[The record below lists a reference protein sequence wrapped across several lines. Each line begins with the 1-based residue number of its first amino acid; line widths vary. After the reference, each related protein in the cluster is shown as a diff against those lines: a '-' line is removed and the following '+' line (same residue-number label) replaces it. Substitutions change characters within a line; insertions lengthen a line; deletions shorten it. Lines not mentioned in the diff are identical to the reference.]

1 MKNNPKN
8 YTIRKRRD
16 CNRWEL
22 FVRSKGFPIF
32 YGGLYKT
39 KEEAEQAFKD
49 KWLGNKIEVSNC
61 V

>member
-22 FVRSKGFPIF
+22 FIRSKGYPIF
-32 YGGLYKT
+32 YGGLYKSE
-39 KEEAEQAFKD
+39 EEAKKAFD
-49 KWLGNKIEVSNC
+49 EKWLMHKVEV
-61 V
+61 